1 MNGPQDL
8 GGMQG
13 FGPVHPEAHEPL
25 FHAPW
30 EARAM
35 AVTVAMGA
43 TGTWNIDQSR
53 FRRESIGPALY
64 YASSYYE
71 IWWSGLEGLLQDF
84 GLVSAGEIAS
94 GRAMTPPVPVKSVLS
109 ADKVHA
115 ALKAGSPTT
124 RAAPPSAA
132 PAFKPGDQVHTRN
145 DHPAHHTR
153 LPRYLRDK
161 TGTVLACHGH
171 HVFPDSNAQGLGEN
185 PQVLYT
191 VEFDARELWGE
202 KTTADSVCAD
212 LFEPY
217 LIATG
222 KGRG

>member
-13 FGPVHPEAHEPL
+13 FGPVRPEAHEPL

-64 YASSYYE
+64 YASTYYE
-71 IWWSGLEGLLQDF
+71 IWWSGLEGLVQDF
-84 GLVSAGEIAS
+84 GLVQADELAQ
-94 GRAMTPPVPVKSVLS
+94 GRALTPPAPIRRVLK
-109 ADKVHA
+109 ADKVREV
-115 ALKAGSPTT
+115 LKAGSPTT
-124 RAAPPSAA
+124 RTA
-132 PAFKPGDQVHTRN
+132 PAGREQAFRAGDRVRTLNVHPG
-145 DHPAHHTR
+145 HHTR
-153 LPRYLRDK
+153 LPRYLRGK
-161 TGTVLACHGH
+161 TGTVRAVHGF
-171 HVFPDSNAQGLGEN
+171 HVYPDSNAQGLGEN

-191 VEFDARELWGE
+191 VEFDAHELWGE
-202 KTTADSVCAD
+202 DTTADSVCAD

-217 LIATG
+217 LQPAAV
-222 KGRG
+222 KA